1 MLIVSDQ
8 IDLPLLVQFIGS
20 HGLDAEW
27 TLVKA

>member
-1 MLIVSDQ
+1 MVSDQ
-8 IDLPLLVQFIGS
+8 IDLPLLEQFIGS